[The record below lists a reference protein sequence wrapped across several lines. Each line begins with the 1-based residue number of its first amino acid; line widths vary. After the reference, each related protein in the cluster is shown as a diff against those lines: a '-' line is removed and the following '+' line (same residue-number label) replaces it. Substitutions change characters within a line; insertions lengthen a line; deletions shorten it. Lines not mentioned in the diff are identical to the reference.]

1 MTARQR
7 DSGAYLVTRNALNA
21 VVVTAGTTVSGQEV
35 NGFIVDRLAFND
47 LILSVKVAIPFN
59 LALSTA
65 DTGTLA
71 ARLQH
76 SLTTASTAFADFA
89 DKDGSTN
96 NSVVTTTA
104 GPLDSILE
112 FDVDLSS
119 ARQFVRVQVTP
130 TLSSSVTDTLDYA
143 GVLVFGG
150 GDNIPPA

>member
-7 DSGAYLVTRNALNA
+7 DSGAYLVTRNALNP
-21 VVVTAGTTVSGQEV
+21 VTVTAGTTADGQER
-35 NGFIVDRLAFND
+35 NGFIIDRLAFND
-47 LILSVKVAIPFN
+47 LILSCKVTLPYN
-59 LALSTA
+59 MVLSTA
-65 DTGTLA
+65 DTGTVA
-71 ARLQH
+71 ANFQD
-76 SLTTASTAFADFA
+76 SASSASTAFADYA
-89 DKDGSTN
+89 DKDGSTGV
-96 NSVVTTTA
+96 SVVRTTA

-130 TLSSSVTDTLDYA
+130 TMSSTATDTLDIG